1 MQICDM
7 YDDGEDSK
15 DTTKRKSR
23 NASEKKRRDQFN
35 VLIQE
40 LCSMVST
47 KTRKLDKSAVL
58 RATIHFLKAHNDMVM
73 KSEKNAINENWKP
86 SFLSDDE
93 FSQLML
99 EALDGFMIVFSQQ
112 GHILYTSDSV
122 ISLLRHLPKD
132 LESCTIYELIHEDD
146 RPEMFKIL
154 SRADPSNGTPDILG
168 QRFSFSCHMRRG
180 TLEPDKPAE
189 YEPIRFNGSFSLLK
203 TGQAA
208 AFTDMVTTPR
218 YCFVATVRL
227 LSTQLSR
234 EMATFTEKGN
244 EFTSRHSLDW
254 KFLFLDHRAPPIIGY
269 LPFEVLGTSVYE
281 YYQQDDLDKL
291 GRCHEALMQ
300 TGEGKSCYYR
310 FLTKGQEWIW
320 LQTRYFIT
328 YNQWNSK
335 PEFIVCTHQVVNYA
349 DVRNDINK
357 ELVLTDSKMSGAE
370 SDSTNLWDSS
380 ASESASL
387 STSVSSNSSLNVPL
401 FSTGKHDRWQSS
413 STDES
418 VSCTSSLKAPSL
430 SHTESRSGR
439 LSPKSRSDESVSC
452 TSSLKAPSISH
463 TKSRSGRLSPKSES
477 LASNP
482 PQPPLPPLPP
492 LPPPSLPP
500 PSLPLPPLPQPFV
513 AQPSPVPGTFPNNG
527 PPQEQ
532 PAPSDSNL
540 TPQQITVIQLKLQE
554 QLMMRHHK
562 LQDAILL
569 QQQELQQ
576 VQQQLM
582 MAQQLMMQHHP
593 MLGQMFI
600 QQQEQLMGSK
610 TTPTEG
616 SGQATPMSSGPATPM
631 GSGQATPICSAQAT
645 PMMSGQVTPIC
656 TGQATPMGSGQAT
669 PICSGQAM
677 PMGSGQATPIRSVQ
691 ATPMGSAQATP
702 IPSNPSVLQLELS
715 RSQQPQHSSQH
726 PQQQQQRTQHST
738 QHPQPPQQQT
748 QHSTQHSQPQ
758 QQQAQHSS
766 QHPQAQ
772 QQQQQPQHSSQH
784 PQQQQ
789 QLLQQQIQQ
798 HKPQPASHET
808 ISMEQL
814 VQHQLSAGAM
824 WPCST
829 PNLLDLPSNALQSAT
844 RAPFA
849 MHQTHQYPST
859 SGQSLHREHLTPH
872 RTNNTAPPP
881 PHQQVGPPGQ
891 QPTPHLPQVP
901 LNCHSLAQPT
911 MHSSMTMPPGA
922 QAVPMQDLSCLGLPT
937 LDMGSDQYMHQ
948 SEGQDN
954 L

>member
-1 MQICDM
+1 MNYGKRSSLPKTNRKICDM

-291 GRCHEALMQ
+291 GRCHEACSAHYENASL
-300 TGEGKSCYYR
+300 
-310 FLTKGQEWIW
+310 
-320 LQTRYFIT
+320 
-328 YNQWNSK
+328 
-335 PEFIVCTHQVVNYA
+335 NYA

-452 TSSLKAPSISH
+452 TSSLKAPSLSHTESRSGRLSPKSRSDESVSCTSSLKAPSISH
-463 TKSRSGRLSPKSES
+463 TKSRSGRLSPKSGMFFS
-477 LASNP
+477 LD
-482 PQPPLPPLPP
+482 
-492 LPPPSLPP
+492 SLVHT
-500 PSLPLPPLPQPFV
+500 SI
-513 AQPSPVPGTFPNNG
+513 S
-527 PPQEQ
+527 
-532 PAPSDSNL
+532 
-540 TPQQITVIQLKLQE
+540 
-554 QLMMRHHK
+554 
-562 LQDAILL
+562 IL
-569 QQQELQQ
+569 
-576 VQQQLM
+576 
-582 MAQQLMMQHHP
+582 
-593 MLGQMFI
+593 
-600 QQQEQLMGSK
+600 
-610 TTPTEG
+610 
-616 SGQATPMSSGPATPM
+616 
-631 GSGQATPICSAQAT
+631 
-645 PMMSGQVTPIC
+645 
-656 TGQATPMGSGQAT
+656 
-669 PICSGQAM
+669 
-677 PMGSGQATPIRSVQ
+677 
-691 ATPMGSAQATP
+691 
-702 IPSNPSVLQLELS
+702 
-715 RSQQPQHSSQH
+715 
-726 PQQQQQRTQHST
+726 
-738 QHPQPPQQQT
+738 
-748 QHSTQHSQPQ
+748 
-758 QQQAQHSS
+758 
-766 QHPQAQ
+766 
-772 QQQQQPQHSSQH
+772 
-784 PQQQQ
+784 
-789 QLLQQQIQQ
+789 
-798 HKPQPASHET
+798 
-808 ISMEQL
+808 
-814 VQHQLSAGAM
+814 
-824 WPCST
+824 
-829 PNLLDLPSNALQSAT
+829 
-844 RAPFA
+844 
-849 MHQTHQYPST
+849 
-859 SGQSLHREHLTPH
+859 
-872 RTNNTAPPP
+872 
-881 PHQQVGPPGQ
+881 
-891 QPTPHLPQVP
+891 
-901 LNCHSLAQPT
+901 
-911 MHSSMTMPPGA
+911 
-922 QAVPMQDLSCLGLPT
+922 
-937 LDMGSDQYMHQ
+937 
-948 SEGQDN
+948 
-954 L
+954 

>member
-1 MQICDM
+1 MSTNMQICDM

-154 SRADPSNGTPDILG
+154 SRADSSNGTPDVLG

-203 TGQAA
+203 TSQA
-208 AFTDMVTTPR
+208 AFTDIVTTPR

-357 ELVLTDSKMSGAE
+357 ELELADSKMSGAD

-387 STSVSSNSSLNVPL
+387 STSVSANSSLNVPL
-401 FSTGKHDRWQSS
+401 FSTGKHERWQSW

-418 VSCTSSLKAPSL
+418 ISCTSSLKPPSL
-430 SHTESRSGR
+430 SHTESKKG
-439 LSPKSRSDESVSC
+439 LSPSRSDSQ
-452 TSSLKAPSISH
+452 
-463 TKSRSGRLSPKSES
+463 
-477 LASNP
+477 ASNTS
-482 PQPPLPPLPP
+482 QQ
-492 LPPPSLPP
+492 
-500 PSLPLPPLPQPFV
+500 PLPQAMV
-513 AQPSPVPGTFPNNG
+513 AQPSSSAPGMFPNNG
-527 PPQEQ
+527 PQQDQ
-532 PAPSDSNL
+532 PASSDSNL

-600 QQQEQLMGSK
+600 QQQEQLIGSK
-610 TTPTEG
+610 TTPVG
-616 SGQATPMSSGPATPM
+616 GA
-631 GSGQATPICSAQAT
+631 
-645 PMMSGQVTPIC
+645 
-656 TGQATPMGSGQAT
+656 
-669 PICSGQAM
+669 GQAM
-677 PMGSGQATPIRSVQ
+677 PMGVAQSTTTPSNASVQ
-691 ATPMGSAQATP
+691 
-702 IPSNPSVLQLELS
+702 QLEPP
-715 RSQQPQHSSQH
+715 RSQQPPHSSQH
-726 PQQQQQRTQHST
+726 PQQ
-738 QHPQPPQQQT
+738 PQQL
-748 QHSTQHSQPQ
+748 
-758 QQQAQHSS
+758 
-766 QHPQAQ
+766 
-772 QQQQQPQHSSQH
+772 

-789 QLLQQQIQQ
+789 Q
-798 HKPQPASHET
+798 HTPQPTSHEAL
-808 ISMEQL
+808 SMEQL
-814 VQHQLSAGAM
+814 AQH
-824 WPCST
+824 
-829 PNLLDLPSNALQSAT
+829 QSAT

-849 MHQTHQYPST
+849 MHHAHQYPST
-859 SGQSLHREHLTPH
+859 SGQSSHREHVTPH
-872 RTNNTAPPP
+872 RTNNNAP
-881 PHQQVGPPGQ
+881 PHQQVGPPPPPQQQ
-891 QPTPHLPQVP
+891 QPPPPPPPHHPQQS
-901 LNCHSLAQPT
+901 LNCHSLPQPT

-937 LDMGSDQYMHQ
+937 LDMGNDQYMQQ
-948 SEGQDN
+948 SEGQDT